1 MGQANTFTLPKAPGT
16 VTSPREQRQ
25 ILPCWINILTQG
37 QYSHSSSL
45 LAAAGDEAVAG
56 LTAPGNTDGHLELNS
71 LQNLTESNLI
81 YI

>member
-1 MGQANTFTLPKAPGT
+1 MGQANTFTLPKAPST
-16 VTSPREQRQ
+16 VTSPHEQRQ
-25 ILPCWINILTQG
+25 IFPCWINILIQG